1 MWLPRKRVFE
11 PMRWGLV
18 PGWWQKSLKELKL
31 ATFNGRIET
40 VTTKPFF
47 RTAFKRKRCLIPA
60 SGYYEWRDVVGL
72 GALDCVLRV
81 ITASA
86 MHLPFV
92 INILCIHL
100 AADDEIGLQAFS
112 IFQHAASLVHR
123 GCCGAEMRLI
133 QRPVLPASLVFR
145 NGFLHLLDCEDRMRV
160 GSARAHLGCYPD
172 RLHKFLPRRAM
183 PHGGFGVATDAVGA
197 LRDMSDRDGDQLLCL
212 DRQGAFGEYFLA
224 ECLKSVVDLGSE
236 LLARIGH
243 GSRKCG
249 VKWVG
254 HDVSFLRRC

>member
-1 MWLPRKRVFE
+1 
-11 PMRWGLV
+11 MRWGLV

-123 GCCGAEMRLI
+123 GCCG
-133 QRPVLPASLVFR
+133 
-145 NGFLHLLDCEDRMRV
+145 G
-160 GSARAHLGCYPD
+160 
-172 RLHKFLPRRAM
+172 
-183 PHGGFGVATDAVGA
+183 
-197 LRDMSDRDGDQLLCL
+197 
-212 DRQGAFGEYFLA
+212 
-224 ECLKSVVDLGSE
+224 
-236 LLARIGH
+236 
-243 GSRKCG
+243 
-249 VKWVG
+249 
-254 HDVSFLRRC
+254 RCA